1 MRSIARSPVGAL
13 APCWSLVLCLPLVL
27 AAAPPAAAPPTA
39 APVVSDAGR
48 HPFSVRDMVAM
59 ERLAGPQPSPDGTQV
74 VFTRR
79 TYDAAADKAFTNLW
93 LVSIDG
99 GEPRRLTNARA
110 SDTAPRWSPDGR
122 TIAFVSDRGG
132 ASQLYFIDPAG
143 GEARQAAV
151 FPVDVDNPQ
160 WSPDGSRLAFSAE
173 VYPDCPDLACTAKRD
188 KEAGDDPVKAK
199 VYTRLP
205 IRHWDTWEDAKR
217 SHIFVWA
224 LKGDGVK
231 GDEPKGGE
239 PIDVMKGAD
248 ADSPT
253 KPFGG
258 AEEFAWSP
266 DGTSIAFTAKM
277 APDPAWSTDLNIY
290 MAAADGGGYRC
301 LTCANEATD
310 TSPAFSPDGKTIAYL
325 AMSRPGYE
333 ADRQRVMLYDLAAGK
348 SRALTGD
355 WDRSAGSIAWTKD
368 GKKIVVTAEE
378 QARVK
383 IFAVDPAGG
392 APRVVVGDHANA
404 DVAATSGG
412 RLVYAQDSLVSP
424 AEIFTCR
431 LDGTDARE
439 LTRINEA
446 RLQAARL
453 SRPQQFWFK
462 GAMGDK
468 VHGWILKPV
477 GFQEGRKYPLA
488 FLVHGGPQGAWTDDF
503 HYRWNP
509 QAYAGAGY
517 VVVTI
522 NFHGSTGFG
531 QAFTDAIRKN
541 WGAAPYE
548 DLMKGLDY
556 VLATYP
562 FVDRERL
569 GALGASYGGYMI
581 NWIAGHTDR
590 FKCLVSHDGEFDTR
604 ASYYMTEELW
614 FPEWEHGGLPW
625 EPGTTYEKWSPALS
639 VANWKT
645 PMLVIHGA
653 KDFRLPETEGF
664 STFTAL
670 QRRGIPS
677 KLLYFPDENHWVL
690 KAKNSILWH
699 DTVIGWLDQ
708 WLKK

>member
-1 MRSIARSPVGAL
+1 MRRIPPFAL
-13 APCWSLVLCLPLVL
+13 PILTLLLLSAG
-27 AAAPPAAAPPTA
+27 AAAPTA
-39 APVVSDAGR
+39 RADEAR

-59 ERLAGPQPSPDGTQV
+59 ERLGSPQPSPDGARV

-79 TYDAAADKAFTNLW
+79 VYDPEANRAFTNLW
-93 LVSIDG
+93 IVSIDG
-99 GEPRRLTNARA
+99 GEPRRLTSARA
-110 SDTAPRWSPDGR
+110 SDTSPRWSPDGR

-132 ASQLYFIDPAG
+132 SSQVWTIDPSG
-143 GEARQAAV
+143 GEAHQV
-151 FPVDVDNPQ
+151 TELPVDVDNVQ

-188 KEAGDDPVKAK
+188 KEKSDNPVKAR
-199 VYTRLP
+199 VYTKLMF
-205 IRHWDTWEDAKR
+205 RHWDAWDDGKR
-217 SHIFVWA
+217 NHILVA
-224 LKGDGVK
+224 PLKGGASV
-231 GDEPKGGE
+231 
-239 PIDVMKGAD
+239 DVMKEAD

-266 DGTSIAFTAKM
+266 DGKSIAFTSKM
-277 APDPAWSTDLNIY
+277 TKNEAWSTDNNIY
-290 MAAADGGGYRC
+290 LAGADGSGYRC

-310 TSPAFSPDGKTIAYL
+310 TQPVFSPDGKTIAYL
-325 AMSRPGYE
+325 AMTRPGYE

-348 SRALTGD
+348 SRALTES
-355 WDRSAGSIAWTKD
+355 WDRSADSVVWSTD
-368 GKKIVVTAEE
+368 GKRLFVTAEE
-378 QARVK
+378 TARKK

-392 APRVVVGDHANA
+392 KVSVVVGDHYNS
-404 DVAATSGG
+404 DVVVTSRG
-412 RLVYAQDSLVSP
+412 RLVYSQDSLTSP
-424 AEIFTCR
+424 VEIMTCR
-431 LDGTDARE
+431 QDGGDARA
-439 LTRINEA
+439 LTRVN
-446 RLQAARL
+446 AARL
-453 SRPQQFWFK
+453 EAAAMSRPEEFWFK
-462 GAMGDK
+462 GAKDEK

-477 GFQEGRKYPLA
+477 DFQEGRKYPVA
-488 FLVHGGPQGAWTDDF
+488 FLIHGGPQGSWEDHF

-517 VVVTI
+517 VTITI

-531 QAFTDAIRKN
+531 QAFTDAIRKS

-556 VLATYP
+556 AIATYP
-562 FVDRERL
+562 YIDASRI

-604 ASYYMTEELW
+604 TSYYTTEELW
-614 FPEWEHGGLPW
+614 FPEWEQGGLPW
-625 EPGTTYEKWSPALS
+625 DAGTTHDTWSPALS

-645 PMLVIHGA
+645 PMLVIHSA

-664 STFTAL
+664 SVFTAL

-677 KLLYFPDENHWVL
+677 KLLYFPDENHWIL

-699 DTVIGWLDQ
+699 DTVIAWLDE
-708 WLKK
+708 WLKKP